1 MLDFSPL
8 GYPTSRTSILPRP
21 MNVTARLLA
30 ICQMSSL
37 CVQAVCSRRRDV
49 APKKYMRRRIGA
61 LTFVNFAAT

>member
-1 MLDFSPL
+1 
-8 GYPTSRTSILPRP
+8 LPRP

-37 CVQAVCSRRRDV
+37 CIQAVCSRRRDFV

-61 LTFVNFAAT
+61 LTVVNFAAT